1 METGALAWA
10 HPLVRDWFVDKFG
23 SATEPQEQGWPHI
36 LAGRTTL
43 ISAPT
48 GSGKTLAAFLA
59 CIDRLVRL
67 AVTDNLG
74 DKTSVVYVSPL
85 KALSNDIQKNLDAPL
100 AEIKELAELRGITMA
115 EIRTAVRTGDTLMK
129 ERQSMLKKHPHI
141 LVTTPESLF
150 ILLTAEKS
158 RELLA
163 NVETVIVDEIH
174 AVADDKRGSHLAL
187 SLERLDKVT
196 NKKPNRIGL
205 SATQNPIEL
214 VAQFLTG
221 TYGPGR
227 HGERTDSPGARTGLG
242 IHEPSVDGAGTNGP
256 GTKGPGKSDSK
267 NISAPVVVNVG
278 HRRKMDIAIEL
289 PTQPLQPVASQE
301 LSAENFDRIAELV
314 NTHRSTLV
322 FVNTRK
328 QAERVAMH
336 LAARVGED
344 EVACHHGS
352 LSRQIRLAA
361 ETRLKNGE
369 IKVLVATASLEL
381 GIDVGFVD
389 LVCQVN
395 GVKTIAT
402 ALQRIGRAGHWRG
415 AIPKGRLFPYTR
427 DELVES
433 AALIRA
439 IKHNDLDRL
448 VIPENSIDIL
458 AQQIVAMAAVEDLH
472 EDQLFDDVR
481 KAYPYR
487 NLSRE
492 KFDQVIQM
500 LSDGISARRGRY
512 GAYLMRDQVNGK
524 LSARRGARLAAITSG
539 GAIPESALYG
549 VVAEP
554 DGVSVGTLDE
564 HFAIDSHRG
573 DVILLGST
581 SWRIRRI
588 DNVAGKV
595 YVEDAHGASPSVPF
609 WFGEAPARSDELSH
623 HVSELRQ
630 KIDEMTKDVPVDFG
644 VHTKKTPQ
652 ILQTIEWIKE
662 ECGVNDSGAEQLIE
676 YIVQGRAILGAV
688 PTTKQIVAER
698 FFDEGG
704 GMQLILHAP
713 FGGRI
718 NRAWGLALRK
728 KFCRNFN
735 LELQAAAT
743 EDGISIALAEQH
755 SFPLGDVFYYLST
768 ENVKH
773 TLEQAALQGPIFATR
788 WKWDAMR
795 SLALL
800 RFMGGK
806 KVPPYLQRLRSDD
819 LLSAVFPGA
828 AACQDNTPG
837 DVEIPNHP
845 LIEEVM
851 KDVLTEA
858 MDLAGL
864 ESILKNIRSG
874 EIKCIAVDTP
884 TPSQFA
890 AEIIN
895 ANVYAY
901 LDDAGVEE
909 RRTRAVEMRRVLPNS
924 VLGELGKL
932 DPNAITKVVEQA
944 WPDVRNADEL
954 HDLLKSVIA
963 IPETNSR
970 LPAQPQREWQQYFES
985 LKATKRANR
994 LIIGTNESTEAT
1006 KSSESSESSETR
1018 GHGKAAHL
1026 WVCTERLQTARMIW
1040 PDAQIETEVP
1050 IIGEAPADRS
1060 LAVSSAVRGWMQ
1072 VIGPVMVDDIAE
1084 LLILPKRDVEIA
1096 FIKLESEGGILR
1108 GQFSDRVQLSNV
1120 VQGLASLEISAY
1132 EWCERRLL
1140 AKIHKLTISG
1150 LRQKVEPVTAGA
1162 YVRWLAAWQHL
1173 APGTQLAGERGLLEV
1188 LRQLQGFE
1196 IPANAWEKD
1205 VLARRVRNY
1214 SSDMLDKLCM
1224 KGAVGW
1230 GRLSMHPAL
1239 AATEE
1244 PSPAPLDARKTASA
1258 KAQPIPISV
1267 GAERKSARTKFHKTL
1282 SGDDNQG
1289 AGEVLTLT
1297 PGAIKRIIP
1306 TSVAPITFFVRDDAD
1321 WMQTLPKSAINADLS
1336 GLSSAA
1342 QAVHQFLQQRGAS
1355 FFADIVRGTGLLKSQ
1370 VETGL
1375 WELVTGGLVTADG
1388 FDNLRSL
1395 IDPKRRS
1402 GPRAK
1407 RFRDNYGR
1415 WTLLHTD
1422 YNIEKAKGLEAMCK
1436 VLLARYGVVFRDV
1449 CRRETNLPPW
1459 RELLSVFRHME
1470 DRGEVRGGRFVNGF
1484 IGEQFALPEAA
1495 DSLRASKNKQP
1506 SDETISAC
1514 AADPLNMIG
1523 IILPGDKVSGASK
1536 KNIEISC

>member
-1 METGALAWA
+1 MMKATVEAGALAWA
-10 HPLVRDWFVDKFG
+10 HPLVRDWFLEKFG

-59 CIDRLVRL
+59 CIDRIVRL
-67 AVTDNLG
+67 AVEDTLS

-100 AEIKELAELRGITMA
+100 AEIRALAESRGIAMA
-115 EIRTAVRTGDTLMK
+115 EIRTAVRTGDTPTK
-129 ERQSMLKKHPHI
+129 DRQSMLRKNPHI

-150 ILLTAEKS
+150 ILLTAGKS

-174 AVADDKRGSHLAL
+174 AVADDKRGSHLSL

-205 SATQNPIEL
+205 SATQNPIDL
-214 VAQFLTG
+214 VAKFLTG
-221 TYGPGR
+221 
-227 HGERTDSPGARTGLG
+227 A
-242 IHEPSVDGAGTNGP
+242 DGN
-256 GTKGPGKSDSK
+256 D
-267 NISAPVVVNVG
+267 PVVVNVG

-289 PTQPLQPVASQE
+289 PLQPLQPVASQE

-314 NTHRSTLV
+314 KSHRSTLV

-336 LAARVGED
+336 LAARVGEE

-352 LSRQIRLAA
+352 LSRQLRLAA
-361 ETRLKNGE
+361 ETRLKNGD

-427 DELVES
+427 DELVEM
-433 AALIRA
+433 AALVRA
-439 IKHNDLDRL
+439 IKHGDLDKL

-458 AQQIVAMAAVEDLH
+458 AQQIVAMAAVEDLN
-472 EDQLFDDVR
+472 EEELFDDVR
-481 KAYPYR
+481 RAYPYR

-492 KFDQVIQM
+492 KFDQVIEM

-588 DNVAGKV
+588 DNVVGKV

-623 HVSELRQ
+623 HVSDLRR
-630 KIDEMTKDVPVDFG
+630 KIDEMTKDVSVAFG
-644 VHTKKTPQ
+644 AHSKQTPETKAA
-652 ILQTIEWIKE
+652 IEWIKD

-755 SFPLGDVFYYLST
+755 SFPLGDVFYYLTT
-768 ENVKH
+768 ENVRH
-773 TLEQAALQGPIFATR
+773 TLEQASLQGPIFATR

-819 LLSAVFPGA
+819 LLSAVFPDA
-828 AACQDNTPG
+828 AACQDNNPG
-837 DVEIPNHP
+837 DIKVPDHP

-858 MDLAGL
+858 MDIEGL
-864 ESILKNIRSG
+864 ETIIEKIKNG
-874 EIKCIAVDTP
+874 EITCIAVDTP

-924 VLGELGKL
+924 VLGELGRL
-932 DPNAITKVVEQA
+932 DPAAITKVIEQA
-944 WPDVRNADEL
+944 WPDIRNGDEL

-963 IPETNSR
+963 IPEENPK
-970 LPAQPQREWQQYFES
+970 LQVQPKKEWQDYFEALRS
-985 LKATKRANR
+985 TRRATR
-994 LIIGTNESTEAT
+994 LTAGTSDF
-1006 KSSESSESSETR
+1006 
-1018 GHGKAAHL
+1018 
-1026 WVCTERLQTARMIW
+1026 WVCTERLQTAKLIW
-1040 PDAQIETEVP
+1040 PDSKIDTEVP
-1050 IIGEAPADRS
+1050 TIGEAPADRS
-1060 LAVSSAVRGWMQ
+1060 IAVSSAVRGWMQ
-1072 VIGPVMVDDIAE
+1072 IIGPVMVDDVAN
-1084 LLILPKRDVEIA
+1084 LLQLSSRDVEIA
-1096 FIKLESEGGILR
+1096 FLQLESEGGILR
-1108 GQFSDRVQLSNV
+1108 GQFSDRVTLSNV
-1120 VQGLASLEISAY
+1120 VQGIAALEVSAY

-1162 YVRWLAAWQHL
+1162 YVRWLASWQHL

-1188 LRQLQGFE
+1188 IRQLQGFE
-1196 IPANAWEKD
+1196 IPANAWERE

-1214 SSDMLDKLCM
+1214 SSDMLDNLCM
-1224 KGAVGW
+1224 KGSVGW

-1239 AATEE
+1239 TATEE
-1244 PSPAPLDARKTASA
+1244 LAPTPANAKKSAFLRQVGLNGKPLEETSTSKVLEQTSTSKVVDVV
-1258 KAQPIPISV
+1258 PISR
-1267 GAERKSARTKFHKTL
+1267 GAERKNSKGKSTKFSKTL
-1282 SGDDNQG
+1282 SNGGQ
-1289 AGEVLTLT
+1289 AGVSEVLTLT

-1321 WMQTLPKSAINADLS
+1321 WMTTLPKSAVNADLS

-1342 QAVHQFLQQRGAS
+1342 QAVQQFLQQRGAS
-1355 FFADIVRGTGLLKSQ
+1355 FFADIVRGTGLLKTQ

-1422 YNIEKAKGLEAMCK
+1422 HGVEKARGLEAMCK

-1449 CRRETNLPPW
+1449 CRREANLPPW

-1506 SDETISAC
+1506 QEQTISAS

-1523 IILPGDKVSGASK
+1523 TILPGDKVTAVSK
-1536 KNIEISC
+1536 KSVELSC

>member
-1 METGALAWA
+1 VIPGLLAVHLKDPKPHYNVSMTKAKVKTGALDWA
-10 HPLVRDWFVDKFG
+10 HPLVRDWFLAKFG

-67 AVTDNLG
+67 AVANNLG

-100 AEIKELAELRGITMA
+100 AEIRELAELRGIAMA
-115 EIRTAVRTGDTLMK
+115 EIRTAVRTGDTLIK
-129 ERQSMLKKHPHI
+129 ERQSMLRKHPHI

-187 SLERLDKVT
+187 SLVRLDKVT
-196 NKKPNRIGL
+196 NKSPNRIGL

-221 TYGPGR
+221 
-227 HGERTDSPGARTGLG
+227 AQ
-242 IHEPSVDGAGTNGP
+242 
-256 GTKGPGKSDSK
+256 GK
-267 NISAPVVVNVG
+267 APVVVNVG

-314 NTHRSTLV
+314 KSHRSTLV

-433 AALIRA
+433 AALVRA
-439 IKHNDLDRL
+439 IKHNDLDKL

-458 AQQIVAMAAVEDLH
+458 AQQIVAMAAVEELN
-472 EDQLFDDVR
+472 EEQLFDDVR

-609 WFGEAPARSDELSH
+609 WFGEAPARSDELSY
-623 HVSELRQ
+623 HVSELRA

-644 VHTKKTPQ
+644 VFTKKTPE
-652 ILQTIEWIKE
+652 IVKTIEWIKD

-688 PTTKQIVAER
+688 PTIKQIIAER

-755 SFPLGDVFYYLST
+755 SFPLGDVFYYLSSQ
-768 ENVKH
+768 NVKH

-828 AACQDNTPG
+828 AACQDNNPG

-858 MDLAGL
+858 MDLEGL
-864 ESILKNIRSG
+864 ETIIKDIVSGKIR
-874 EIKCIAVDTP
+874 CIAVDTP

-932 DPNAITKVVEQA
+932 DANAITKVVEQA
-944 WPDVRNADEL
+944 WPDIRNGDEL

-963 IPETNSR
+963 IPETDNR
-970 LPAQPQREWQQYFES
+970 LPAQPAKEWLQYFES
-985 LKATKRANR
+985 LKATKRATR
-994 LIIGTNESTEAT
+994 LTVGAS
-1006 KSSESSESSETR
+1006 K
-1018 GHGKAAHL
+1018 L
-1026 WVCTERLQTARMIW
+1026 WACTERLQTAKMIW
-1040 PDAQIETEVP
+1040 PDAQVETEVP
-1050 IIGEAPADRS
+1050 VIGEAPADRS
-1060 LAVSSAVRGWMQ
+1060 VAVSQAVRGWMQ
-1072 VIGPVMVDDIAE
+1072 IVGPVMVDDIAE
-1084 LLILPKRDVEIA
+1084 LLELAKRDVEIA
-1096 FIKLESEGGILR
+1096 FVQLESEGGILR
-1108 GQFSDRVQLSNV
+1108 GQFTDRVQLSNV
-1120 VQGLASLEISAY
+1120 VQGIAALEISAY

-1162 YVRWLAAWQHL
+1162 YVRWLASWQHL

-1196 IPANAWEKD
+1196 IPANAWEKE
-1205 VLARRVRNY
+1205 VLAKRVRNY

-1224 KGAVGW
+1224 KGSVGW

-1239 AATEE
+1239 AGTEDLV
-1244 PSPAPLDARKTASA
+1244 PVPLNGKKSPASKT
-1258 KAQPIPISV
+1258 QPIPISV
-1267 GAERKSARTKFHKTL
+1267 GAERKNAKAKFHKTL
-1282 SGDDNQG
+1282 SGDEPAG
-1289 AGEVLTLT
+1289 VGEVLTLT

-1321 WMQTLPKSAINADLS
+1321 WMQTLPKSGINADLS
-1336 GLSSAA
+1336 SLSSAA
-1342 QAVHQFLQQRGAS
+1342 QAVHEFLQQRGAS

-1422 YNIEKAKGLEAMCK
+1422 YNIEKARALEAMCK

-1495 DSLRASKNKQP
+1495 DSLRASKNRQ
-1506 SDETISAC
+1506 STEQTISAS

-1523 IILPGDKVSGASK
+1523 TILPGDKVSGVSK
-1536 KNIEISC
+1536 KNVEISC

>member
-1 METGALAWA
+1 MKKAKVEVGALAWA
-10 HPLVRDWFVDKFG
+10 HPLVRDWFLAKFG

-67 AVTDNLG
+67 AVSEQLG

-100 AEIKELAELRGITMA
+100 AEIRELAELRGIAMS

-129 ERQSMLKKHPHI
+129 ERQSMLRKHPHI

-196 NKKPNRIGL
+196 NKKPNRVGL

-221 TYGPGR
+221 S
-227 HGERTDSPGARTGLG
+227 HGA
-242 IHEPSVDGAGTNGP
+242 EPV
-256 GTKGPGKSDSK
+256 
-267 NISAPVVVNVG
+267 IVNVG

-289 PTQPLQPVASQE
+289 PTQPLQPIASQE
-301 LSAENFDRIAELV
+301 LSAENFDRIADLV
-314 NTHRSTLV
+314 KSHRSTLV

-336 LAARVGED
+336 LAARVGEE

-361 ETRLKNGE
+361 ETRLKDGE

-381 GIDVGFVD
+381 GIDVGYVD

-415 AIPKGRLFPYTR
+415 AIPKGRIFPYTR

-433 AALIRA
+433 AALVRA
-439 IKHNDLDRL
+439 IKHNDLDKL
-448 VIPENSIDIL
+448 EIPENSIDIL
-458 AQQIVAMAAVEDLH
+458 AQQIVAMAAVEELN
-472 EDQLFDDVR
+472 ENELFEDVR

-487 NLSRE
+487 NLTRE

-623 HVSELRQ
+623 HVSELRA

-644 VHTKKTPQ
+644 VHTRRTEEIEKAV
-652 ILQTIEWIKE
+652 EWIKD

-688 PTTKQIVAER
+688 PTTKQIIAER

-755 SFPLGDVFYYLST
+755 SFPLGDVFYYLSSQT
-768 ENVKH
+768 VRH

-851 KDVLTEA
+851 KDVLSEA
-858 MDLAGL
+858 MDLEGL
-864 ESILKNIRSG
+864 EAIIKDIASG
-874 EIKCIAVDTP
+874 KITCIAVDTP

-944 WPDVRNADEL
+944 WPDIRNSDEL

-963 IPETNSR
+963 IPETNR
-970 LPAQPQREWQQYFES
+970 KLPAQPQHEWLQYFEA
-985 LKATKRANR
+985 LKSTNRATR
-994 LIIGTNESTEAT
+994 LTLREH
-1006 KSSESSESSETR
+1006 R
-1018 GHGKAAHL
+1018 F
-1026 WVCTERLQTARMIW
+1026 WVCTERLETAKMIW
-1040 PDAQIETEVP
+1040 PDAQIETAVP
-1050 IIGEAPADRS
+1050 VIGEAPADRS
-1060 LAVSSAVRGWMQ
+1060 IAVSSAVRGWMQ
-1072 VIGPVMVDDIAE
+1072 IIGPVMVDDIAQMLALTGRE
-1084 LLILPKRDVEIA
+1084 VEIA
-1096 FIKLESEGGILR
+1096 FAQLESEGGILR
-1108 GQFSDRVQLSNV
+1108 GQFTDRVQLSNV
-1120 VQGLASLEISAY
+1120 VQGIATLEISAY

-1162 YVRWLAAWQHL
+1162 YARWLASWQHL

-1196 IPANAWEKD
+1196 VPANAWEKD

-1239 AATEE
+1239 SATEE
-1244 PSPAPLDARKTASA
+1244 LTPVPLNGKKLSPPKTT
-1258 KAQPIPISV
+1258 PIPISV
-1267 GAERKSARTKFHKTL
+1267 GAERKSAKANFHKTL
-1282 SGDDNQG
+1282 SGDESAG
-1289 AGEVLTLT
+1289 GGEVVTLT

-1321 WMQTLPKSAINADLS
+1321 WMQTIPKSGVNADLS
-1336 GLSSAA
+1336 SLSSAA

-1415 WTLLHTD
+1415 WSLLHTD
-1422 YNIEKAKGLEAMCK
+1422 YNIEKARGLEAMCK

-1459 RELLSVFRHME
+1459 RDLLSVFRHME

-1495 DSLRASKNKQP
+1495 DSLRASKNRQVA
-1506 SDETISAC
+1506 DQTISASP
-1514 AADPLNMIG
+1514 ADPLNMIG
-1523 IILPGDKVSGASK
+1523 TILPGEKISGVSK
-1536 KNIEISC
+1536 KNVDISC

>member
-1 METGALAWA
+1 MKTAKVAAGALDWA
-10 HPLVRDWFVDKFG
+10 HPLVRDWFLAKFG

-67 AVTDNLG
+67 AVANELG
-74 DKTSVVYVSPL
+74 DKTSVVYISPL
-85 KALSNDIQKNLDAPL
+85 KALSNDIQKNLDTPL
-100 AEIKELAELRGITMA
+100 AEIRELAESRGIEMA

-129 ERQSMLKKHPHI
+129 ERQAMLRKHPHI
-141 LVTTPESLF
+141 LVTTPESLY
-150 ILLTAEKS
+150 ILLTAGKS

-174 AVADDKRGSHLAL
+174 AVADDKRGSHLSI

-196 NKKPNRIGL
+196 YKKPNRVGL

-214 VAQFLTG
+214 VAHFLTG
-221 TYGPGR
+221 AQG
-227 HGERTDSPGARTGLG
+227 
-242 IHEPSVDGAGTNGP
+242 VDP
-256 GTKGPGKSDSK
+256 
-267 NISAPVVVNVG
+267 IVVNVG
-278 HRRKMDIAIEL
+278 HRRTMDLAIEL
-289 PTQPLQPVASQE
+289 PTQPIQPIASQE
-301 LSAENFDRIAELV
+301 FSAETFDRLAELV
-314 NTHRSTLV
+314 NQHRSTIV

-328 QAERVAMH
+328 QAERIAMH
-336 LAARVGED
+336 LASRIGEE

-389 LVCQVN
+389 LVCQIN
-395 GVKTIAT
+395 GTKAIAT
-402 ALQRIGRAGHWRG
+402 ALQRVGRAGHWRG
-415 AIPKGRLFPYTR
+415 AIPKGRFFPYTR
-427 DELVES
+427 DELIET

-439 IKHNDLDRL
+439 IKHNDLDKL
-448 VIPENSIDIL
+448 EIPENCLDIL
-458 AQQIVAMAAVEDLH
+458 AQQIVAMAAVEELN
-472 EDQLFDDVR
+472 EEQLFQDIR

-487 NLSRE
+487 NLPRE
-492 KFDQVIQM
+492 KFDEVIQM

-512 GAYLMRDQVNGK
+512 GAYLMRDQVNDK

-554 DGVSVGTLDE
+554 DGVNVGTLDE

-573 DVILLGST
+573 DVFMLGTT

-609 WFGEAPARSDELSH
+609 WFGEAPARTSELSY
-623 HVSELRQ
+623 HVSELRRH
-630 KIDEMTKDVPVDFG
+630 IDELTKTVPVEYGAHSKRTEEIQKAID
-644 VHTKKTPQ
+644 
-652 ILQTIEWIKE
+652 WITE
-662 ECGVNDSGAEQLIE
+662 ECGLPESGAEQLIE

-688 PTTKQIVAER
+688 PTIKQVVAER

-704 GMQLILHAP
+704 GMQLILHTP

-755 SFPLGDVFYYLST
+755 SFPLGDVFYYLSPD
-768 ENVKH
+768 NIQH
-773 TLEQAALQGPIFATR
+773 TLEQAALQGPIFQTR
-788 WKWDAMR
+788 WRWDAMR

-806 KVPPYLQRLRSDD
+806 KVPPYLQRLKSDD

-851 KDVLTEA
+851 KDVLYEA
-858 MDLAGL
+858 MDLDGL
-864 ESILKNIRSG
+864 KKIINDIRSG
-874 EIKCIAVDTP
+874 EITCLAIDTP

-895 ANVYAY
+895 ANVYAF
-901 LDDAGVEE
+901 LDDAGIEE
-909 RRTRAVEMRRVLPNS
+909 RRTRAVEMRRVLPNAA
-924 VLGELGKL
+924 GELGKL
-932 DPNAITKVVEQA
+932 EPAAIEKTIEQA
-944 WPDVRNADEL
+944 WPDIRNADEL

-963 IPETNSR
+963 IPEQSPS
-970 LPAQPQREWQQYFES
+970 LHMQPAQTWGEFFEG
-985 LKATKRANR
+985 LQTTRRATR
-994 LIIGTNESTEAT
+994 LTVNDA
-1006 KSSESSESSETR
+1006 KF
-1018 GHGKAAHL
+1018 
-1026 WVCTERLQTARMIW
+1026 WVCTERLESAKLIW
-1040 PDAQIETEVP
+1040 PDAKIENAVPEFGTAPPDRQIAISNT
-1050 IIGEAPADRS
+1050 
-1060 LAVSSAVRGWMQ
+1060 VRGWMQ
-1072 VIGPVMVDDIAE
+1072 IVGPIMVDDVAAM
-1084 LLILPKRDVEIA
+1084 LQLTPRDVEIS
-1096 FIKLESEGGILR
+1096 FLQLESEGGILR
-1108 GQFSDRVQLSNV
+1108 GQFSGRVQLSNV
-1120 VQGLASLEISAY
+1120 VKGIASLEVSQY

-1140 AKIHKLTISG
+1140 AKIHKLTIAG
-1150 LRQKVEPVTAGA
+1150 LRQRVEPVTAGT
-1162 YVRWLAAWQHL
+1162 YVRWLATWQHI

-1188 LRQLQGFE
+1188 IRQLQGFE
-1196 IPANAWEKD
+1196 IPANAWEKE

-1239 AATEE
+1239 TVNDAPPPVPPYSKKAAHLRQNAGAQVNSSILPNAPLKIQSVEEEAQEAQRQEQLNLESTNSRDERSEQTEE
-1244 PSPAPLDARKTASA
+1244 QTS
-1258 KAQPIPISV
+1258 QPIPISR
-1267 GAERKSARTKFHKTL
+1267 GIERRNSKGGWTNFKRSLSDDTTK
-1282 SGDDNQG
+1282 
-1289 AGEVLTLT
+1289 AGEVVTMM

-1306 TSVAPITFFVRDDAD
+1306 TSVAPITFFVRDDSD
-1321 WMQTLPKSAINADLS
+1321 WMSTLPKSAVNADLS
-1336 GLSSAA
+1336 GLSYAA
-1342 QAVHQFLQQRGAS
+1342 QTVHDFLKQRGAS
-1355 FFADIVRGTGLLKSQ
+1355 FFADISRGTGLLKAQ

-1415 WTLLHTD
+1415 WTLIHPEHG
-1422 YNIEKAKGLEAMCK
+1422 IEKVKGLEAMCK
-1436 VLLARYGVVFRDV
+1436 VLLRRYGVVFRDV
-1449 CRRETNLPPW
+1449 CRREANLPPW
-1459 RELLSVFRHME
+1459 RDLLSVFRHME

-1495 DSLRASKNKQP
+1495 DSLRASKNKQT
-1506 SDETISAC
+1506 EQTISAS

-1523 IILPGDKVSGASK
+1523 TILPGEKVASVSK
-1536 KNIEISC
+1536 KSVELTC

>member
-1 METGALAWA
+1 M
-10 HPLVRDWFVDKFG
+10 
-23 SATEPQEQGWPHI
+23 
-36 LAGRTTL
+36 
-43 ISAPT
+43 
-48 GSGKTLAAFLA
+48 
-59 CIDRLVRL
+59 
-67 AVTDNLG
+67 
-74 DKTSVVYVSPL
+74 
-85 KALSNDIQKNLDAPL
+85 
-100 AEIKELAELRGITMA
+100 
-115 EIRTAVRTGDTLMK
+115 
-129 ERQSMLKKHPHI
+129 
-141 LVTTPESLF
+141 
-150 ILLTAEKS
+150 
-158 RELLA
+158 
-163 NVETVIVDEIH
+163 
-174 AVADDKRGSHLAL
+174 
-187 SLERLDKVT
+187 
-196 NKKPNRIGL
+196 
-205 SATQNPIEL
+205 
-214 VAQFLTG
+214 
-221 TYGPGR
+221 
-227 HGERTDSPGARTGLG
+227 
-242 IHEPSVDGAGTNGP
+242 
-256 GTKGPGKSDSK
+256 
-267 NISAPVVVNVG
+267 
-278 HRRKMDIAIEL
+278 
-289 PTQPLQPVASQE
+289 
-301 LSAENFDRIAELV
+301 
-314 NTHRSTLV
+314 
-322 FVNTRK
+322 
-328 QAERVAMH
+328 
-336 LAARVGED
+336 
-344 EVACHHGS
+344 
-352 LSRQIRLAA
+352 
-361 ETRLKNGE
+361 
-369 IKVLVATASLEL
+369 
-381 GIDVGFVD
+381 
-389 LVCQVN
+389 
-395 GVKTIAT
+395 
-402 ALQRIGRAGHWRG
+402 
-415 AIPKGRLFPYTR
+415 
-427 DELVES
+427 
-433 AALIRA
+433 
-439 IKHNDLDRL
+439 
-448 VIPENSIDIL
+448 
-458 AQQIVAMAAVEDLH
+458 
-472 EDQLFDDVR
+472 
-481 KAYPYR
+481 
-487 NLSRE
+487 
-492 KFDQVIQM
+492 
-500 LSDGISARRGRY
+500 
-512 GAYLMRDQVNGK
+512 
-524 LSARRGARLAAITSG
+524 
-539 GAIPESALYG
+539 
-549 VVAEP
+549 
-554 DGVSVGTLDE
+554 
-564 HFAIDSHRG
+564 
-573 DVILLGST
+573 
-581 SWRIRRI
+581 
-588 DNVAGKV
+588 
-595 YVEDAHGASPSVPF
+595 PF

-644 VHTKKTPQ
+644 VHTKKTPE
-652 ILQTIEWIKE
+652 IEQTIEWIKE

-688 PTTKQIVAER
+688 PTAKQIVAER

-837 DVEIPNHP
+837 DVEIPDHP

-858 MDLAGL
+858 MDLEGL
-864 ESILKNIRSG
+864 ENILKDIKSG
-874 EIKCIAVDTP
+874 EIKCVAVDTP

-944 WPDVRNADEL
+944 WPDIRNADEL

-963 IPETNSR
+963 IPETNRR
-970 LPAQPQREWQQYFES
+970 LPAQPQSEWLQYFES
-985 LKATKRANR
+985 LKASKRATR
-994 LIIGTNESTEAT
+994 LIIGSGGFNRTRGSEGSGGSSQSTGSSQSIGSSG
-1006 KSSESSESSETR
+1006 SSENTGTSEPRE
-1018 GHGKAAHL
+1018 AAHL
-1026 WVCTERLQTARMIW
+1026 WVCTERLQTAKMIW
-1040 PDAQIETEVP
+1040 SDAQIETQVP
-1050 IIGEAPADRS
+1050 VIGEAPADRS
-1060 LAVSSAVRGWMQ
+1060 IAVSSAVRGWMQ

-1084 LLILPKRDVEIA
+1084 MLALSKRDVEVA
-1096 FIKLESEGGILR
+1096 FVQLESEGGILR

-1162 YVRWLAAWQHL
+1162 YVRWLASWQHL

-1239 AATEE
+1239 AASEE
-1244 PSPAPLDARKTASA
+1244 SAPVPADARKTAA
-1258 KAQPIPISV
+1258 VKTQPIPISV
-1267 GAERKSARTKFHKTL
+1267 GAERKSARAKFHKSL
-1282 SGDDNQG
+1282 SGDESATG
-1289 AGEVLTLT
+1289 AEVLTLT

-1422 YNIEKAKGLEAMCK
+1422 YNIERARGLEAMCK

-1459 RELLSVFRHME
+1459 RELLSVFRHLE
-1470 DRGEVRGGRFVNGF
+1470 DRGEVR
-1484 IGEQFALPEAA
+1484 AA
-1495 DSLRASKNKQP
+1495 
-1506 SDETISAC
+1506 
-1514 AADPLNMIG
+1514 
-1523 IILPGDKVSGASK
+1523 VS
-1536 KNIEISC
+1536 

>member
-1 METGALAWA
+1 MSIMEKATVETGALAWA

-100 AEIKELAELRGITMA
+100 AEIKELAELRGIPMA

-221 TYGPGR
+221 AYGPNTDGQSKNGPSKDCPSR
-227 HGERTDSPGARTGLG
+227 PVTGIDGPGTDIPSRPVPDIDGPGTDIPSRPVPDIDGPGTDIPSTDSPGKSNSKIHTG
-242 IHEPSVDGAGTNGP
+242 
-256 GTKGPGKSDSK
+256 
-267 NISAPVVVNVG
+267 PVVVNVG

-314 NTHRSTLV
+314 NSHRSTLV

-433 AALIRA
+433 AALVRA

-458 AQQIVAMAAVEDLH
+458 AQQIVAMAAVEDLN
-472 EDQLFDDVR
+472 ENQLFDDIR

-554 DGVSVGTLDE
+554 DGVAVGTLDE

-595 YVEDAHGASPSVPF
+595 YVEDAS
-609 WFGEAPARSDELSH
+609 WRS
-623 HVSELRQ
+623 
-630 KIDEMTKDVPVDFG
+630 
-644 VHTKKTPQ
+644 
-652 ILQTIEWIKE
+652 
-662 ECGVNDSGAEQLIE
+662 A
-676 YIVQGRAILGAV
+676 LGAFLV
-688 PTTKQIVAER
+688 WRST
-698 FFDEGG
+698 G
-704 GMQLILHAP
+704 
-713 FGGRI
+713 
-718 NRAWGLALRK
+718 AL
-728 KFCRNFN
+728 
-735 LELQAAAT
+735 
-743 EDGISIALAEQH
+743 
-755 SFPLGDVFYYLST
+755 
-768 ENVKH
+768 
-773 TLEQAALQGPIFATR
+773 
-788 WKWDAMR
+788 
-795 SLALL
+795 
-800 RFMGGK
+800 
-806 KVPPYLQRLRSDD
+806 
-819 LLSAVFPGA
+819 
-828 AACQDNTPG
+828 
-837 DVEIPNHP
+837 
-845 LIEEVM
+845 
-851 KDVLTEA
+851 
-858 MDLAGL
+858 
-864 ESILKNIRSG
+864 
-874 EIKCIAVDTP
+874 
-884 TPSQFA
+884 
-890 AEIIN
+890 
-895 ANVYAY
+895 
-901 LDDAGVEE
+901 
-909 RRTRAVEMRRVLPNS
+909 
-924 VLGELGKL
+924 
-932 DPNAITKVVEQA
+932 
-944 WPDVRNADEL
+944 
-954 HDLLKSVIA
+954 
-963 IPETNSR
+963 
-970 LPAQPQREWQQYFES
+970 
-985 LKATKRANR
+985 
-994 LIIGTNESTEAT
+994 
-1006 KSSESSESSETR
+1006 
-1018 GHGKAAHL
+1018 
-1026 WVCTERLQTARMIW
+1026 
-1040 PDAQIETEVP
+1040 
-1050 IIGEAPADRS
+1050 
-1060 LAVSSAVRGWMQ
+1060 
-1072 VIGPVMVDDIAE
+1072 
-1084 LLILPKRDVEIA
+1084 
-1096 FIKLESEGGILR
+1096 
-1108 GQFSDRVQLSNV
+1108 
-1120 VQGLASLEISAY
+1120 
-1132 EWCERRLL
+1132 
-1140 AKIHKLTISG
+1140 
-1150 LRQKVEPVTAGA
+1150 
-1162 YVRWLAAWQHL
+1162 
-1173 APGTQLAGERGLLEV
+1173 
-1188 LRQLQGFE
+1188 
-1196 IPANAWEKD
+1196 
-1205 VLARRVRNY
+1205 
-1214 SSDMLDKLCM
+1214 
-1224 KGAVGW
+1224 
-1230 GRLSMHPAL
+1230 
-1239 AATEE
+1239 
-1244 PSPAPLDARKTASA
+1244 
-1258 KAQPIPISV
+1258 
-1267 GAERKSARTKFHKTL
+1267 
-1282 SGDDNQG
+1282 
-1289 AGEVLTLT
+1289 
-1297 PGAIKRIIP
+1297 
-1306 TSVAPITFFVRDDAD
+1306 
-1321 WMQTLPKSAINADLS
+1321 
-1336 GLSSAA
+1336 
-1342 QAVHQFLQQRGAS
+1342 
-1355 FFADIVRGTGLLKSQ
+1355 
-1370 VETGL
+1370 
-1375 WELVTGGLVTADG
+1375 
-1388 FDNLRSL
+1388 
-1395 IDPKRRS
+1395 
-1402 GPRAK
+1402 
-1407 RFRDNYGR
+1407 
-1415 WTLLHTD
+1415 
-1422 YNIEKAKGLEAMCK
+1422 
-1436 VLLARYGVVFRDV
+1436 
-1449 CRRETNLPPW
+1449 
-1459 RELLSVFRHME
+1459 
-1470 DRGEVRGGRFVNGF
+1470 
-1484 IGEQFALPEAA
+1484 
-1495 DSLRASKNKQP
+1495 
-1506 SDETISAC
+1506 
-1514 AADPLNMIG
+1514 
-1523 IILPGDKVSGASK
+1523 
-1536 KNIEISC
+1536 

>member
-1 METGALAWA
+1 MKTANVETEALAWA
-10 HPLVRDWFVDKFG
+10 HPLVRDWFLEKFG

-67 AVTDNLG
+67 AVENKLG
-74 DKTSVVYVSPL
+74 DQTSVVYVSPL
-85 KALSNDIQKNLDAPL
+85 KALSNDIQKNLDSPL
-100 AEIKELAELRGITMA
+100 AEIRALAEQRGIEMA
-115 EIRTAVRTGDTLMK
+115 PIRTAVRTGDTLTK
-129 ERQSMLKKHPHI
+129 ERQSMLRRHPHI

-150 ILLTAEKS
+150 ILLTADKS
-158 RELLA
+158 RDLLA

-174 AVADDKRGSHLAL
+174 AVADDKRGSHLSL

-214 VAQFLTG
+214 VAKFLTG
-221 TYGPGR
+221 SHGP
-227 HGERTDSPGARTGLG
+227 DA
-242 IHEPSVDGAGTNGP
+242 
-256 GTKGPGKSDSK
+256 
-267 NISAPVVVNVG
+267 VVVNVG
-278 HRRKMDIAIEL
+278 HRRKMDIMIEL

-314 NTHRSTLV
+314 NSHRSTLV

-328 QAERVAMH
+328 QAERVALH
-336 LAARVGED
+336 LAARVGEA

-389 LVCQVN
+389 LVCQIN

-427 DELVES
+427 DELVQT
-433 AALIRA
+433 AALVRA
-439 IKHNDLDRL
+439 IKHGDLDKL
-448 VIPENSIDIL
+448 VIPENCIDIL
-458 AQQIVAMAAVEDLH
+458 AQQIVAMAAVEELD
-472 EDQLFDDVR
+472 EEQLFDDVR
-481 KAYPYR
+481 RAYPYR
-487 NLSRE
+487 NLTRK
-492 KFDQVIQM
+492 KFDEVITM

-512 GAYLMRDQVNGK
+512 GAYLMRDQVNNK
-524 LSARRGARLAAITSG
+524 ITARRGARLAAITSG
-539 GAIPESALYG
+539 GAIPESNLYG

-554 DGVSVGTLDE
+554 DGLSVGTLDE
-564 HFAIDSHRG
+564 HFAIESHRG

-581 SWRIRRI
+581 SWRVRRI

-595 YVEDAHGASPSVPF
+595 YVEDAKGASPSVPF
-609 WFGEAPARSDELSH
+609 WFGEAPARSDELSF
-623 HVSELRQ
+623 HVSELRA
-630 KIDEMTKDVPVDFG
+630 KIDEMTKDVSVGFG
-644 VHTKKTPQ
+644 AHSKQTPETK
-652 ILQTIEWIKE
+652 LAIEWIKD

-676 YIVQGRAILGAV
+676 YIVQGRAVLGAV
-688 PTTKQIVAER
+688 PTIKQIIAER

-755 SFPLGDVFYYLST
+755 SFPLGDVFYYLNT
-768 ENVKH
+768 ENVRH

-788 WKWDAMR
+788 WKWDATR

-828 AACQDNTPG
+828 AACQDNNPG
-837 DVEIPNHP
+837 DVELPDHP

-858 MDLAGL
+858 MDLEGL
-864 ESILKNIRSG
+864 ESILRDIVSG
-874 EIKCIAVDTP
+874 KISCIAVDTP

-901 LDDAGVEE
+901 LDDAGLEE

-924 VLGELGKL
+924 VLGELGRL
-932 DPNAITKVVEQA
+932 DPAAIEKVVEQA

-963 IPETNSR
+963 VPEAGGR
-970 LPAQPQREWQQYFES
+970 MHLQPGKEWLDYFETLQAARRATRLTIGM
-985 LKATKRANR
+985 LKV
-994 LIIGTNESTEAT
+994 
-1006 KSSESSESSETR
+1006 
-1018 GHGKAAHL
+1018 
-1026 WVCTERLQTARMIW
+1026 WVCTERLQTAKMIW
-1040 PDAQIETEVP
+1040 PEAAQEIEVP
-1050 IIGEAPADRS
+1050 VIGEAPADRS
-1060 LAVSSAVRGWMQ
+1060 IAVLSAVRGWMQ
-1072 VIGPVMVDDIAE
+1072 ILGPAMVEDIAI
-1084 LLILPKRDVEIA
+1084 LLGLASREVEIA
-1096 FIKLESEGGILR
+1096 FLQLESEGGILR
-1108 GQFSDRVQLSNV
+1108 GQYTDRVQISNV
-1120 VQGLASLEISAY
+1120 VKGIADLEISAY

-1140 AKIHKLTISG
+1140 AKIHKLTITG
-1150 LRQKVEPVTAGA
+1150 LRQRVEPVTAGA

-1188 LRQLQGFE
+1188 IRQLQGFE
-1196 IPANAWEKD
+1196 IPANAWEKE

-1214 SSDMLDKLCM
+1214 SPDMLDKLCM
-1224 KGAVGW
+1224 KGSVGW

-1239 AATEE
+1239 TGTEE
-1244 PSPAPLDARKTASA
+1244 PAPIPANAKKSAFLRQVKSSPSDNETMEKISTTRSKDSVAENMAMI
-1258 KAQPIPISV
+1258 QPIPISLAV
-1267 GAERKSARTKFHKTL
+1267 ERRNAKGKSSKFSRTIA
-1282 SGDDNQG
+1282 SGDQPG
-1289 AGEVLTLT
+1289 IAEVVTLT

-1306 TSVAPITFFVRDDAD
+1306 TSVAPITFFVRDEAD
-1321 WMQTLPKSAINADLS
+1321 WMTTLPKSAANADLS
-1336 GLSSAA
+1336 GLSYAA
-1342 QAVHQFLQQRGAS
+1342 QAVEQFLRQRGAS
-1355 FFADIVRGTGLLKSQ
+1355 FFADIVRGTSMLKAQ
-1370 VETGL
+1370 VEQGL
-1375 WELVTGGLVTADG
+1375 WELVTAGLVSADG

-1407 RFRDNYGR
+1407 RFRDSYGR
-1415 WTLLHTD
+1415 WTLLHTEHGV
-1422 YNIEKAKGLEAMCK
+1422 EKAKGLESMCRI
-1436 VLLARYGVVFRDV
+1436 LLARYGVVFRDV
-1449 CRRETNLPPW
+1449 VRREANLPPW

-1470 DRGEVRGGRFVNGF
+1470 DRGEIRGGRFVNGF

-1495 DSLRASKNKQP
+1495 DSLRAAKNKQP
-1506 SDETISAC
+1506 SEQTVSAS
-1514 AADPLNMIG
+1514 AADPLNLIG
-1523 IILPGDKVSGASK
+1523 TILPGDKVAAVSK
-1536 KNIEISC
+1536 KNVELSC